1 MPGAPG
7 GSTGP
12 REGDP
17 LEEAA
22 RRLLAPGRLTRA
34 LLARELRRARRLGL
48 YWRILDPLERAL
60 LAAAAKAPI
69 NSYKPSSPTARRL
82 AEIIAKL
89 ELHTMR
95 GAVLLAG
102 LRRALQL
109 NPRPLAG
116 GLRALLSWAREKLD
130 YILYLGRNLL
140 VVHLY
145 FEPLAG
151 AMA

>member
-1 MPGAPG
+1 MPGAQAAGDP
-7 GSTGP
+7 
-12 REGDP
+12 EGDP
-17 LEEAA
+17 LAEAA

-69 NSYKPSSPTARRL
+69 SEYKPSSPTARRL
-82 AEIIAKL
+82 AEIIARL

-95 GAVLLAG
+95 GAVILAG

-109 NPRPLAG
+109 NPHPLAG
-116 GLRALLSWAREKLD
+116 GLRGLLAWARGKLD

-140 VVHLY
+140 VVQLY
-145 FEPLAG
+145 FEPLRG
-151 AMA
+151 GMA